1 MKILIRNAEII
12 NRQSKNHLKKQ
23 NILVENGSI
32 KYIGSKLPKADKIV
46 QGDDLKVSTGWC
58 DMNALFG
65 DPGYEYKE
73 DIQSGV
79 SAAASGGFTEIALLP
94 NTKPVIQTKN
104 DLVYLTSGNSNRIT
118 RIYPIAAIT
127 NDLKGEDLTDM
138 IDLHEAG
145 AVAFSD
151 GTIPVWQTDILLKT
165 LQYIQKFDGVL
176 INRPEDVYL
185 NKFGTMHEGEVSTVL
200 GMKGMPSI
208 SEEVMVSRD
217 LQLLEYAGGKLHFSN
232 VSTSGTIRLIR
243 KAKNNGLNVTCDVAA
258 HQLVLTDSELEDY
271 DSNYKV
277 NPPLRSKKDTK
288 ALIQAVNDDTIDAV
302 VSAHRPQDEESKKL
316 EFDHADFGI
325 TGLQTVLPFLLK
337 ATPSIPV
344 EKYIQKLTDGPR
356 TILGLEIPVI
366 EEGNHANLTVFSPSE
381 VWKFDEKSNMSKSI
395 NSPLF
400 GEELTGRVIAVFNN
414 KKQLISD

>member
-46 QGDDLKVSTGWC
+46 QGDDLKVSAGWC